1 MRQLLEIPTE
11 ESIIAEGKILIESTA
26 SWKAGKTFFDVVKTS
41 SRGKLQGDG
50 APWHCRI
57 SEHTSTDIT
66 FNQLWD
72 KLSNNKA
79 ENELQ

>member
-1 MRQLLEIPTE
+1 MKQLLEIPLE
-11 ESIIAEGKILIESTA
+11 ETIIVEGKILIESTA
-26 SWKAGKTFFDVVKTS
+26 SWKDGKTFFDVVKTS

-57 SEHTSTDIT
+57 SEHTPTDIT
-66 FNQLWD
+66 FDQLWD

>member
-1 MRQLLEIPTE
+1 MRQLLEIPSE
-11 ESIIAEGKILIESTA
+11 GSIIAEGKVLIESTT
-26 SWKAGKTFFDVVKTS
+26 SWKVGKTFFDVVKTS

-57 SEHTSTDIT
+57 SEHTPADIT
-66 FNQLWD
+66 FHQLWD
-72 KLSNNKA
+72 KLSYNKA